1 LGTAIITSSEQRIL
15 SLANHNTT
23 SWFRILVFWG
33 FFCAQIL
40 WTSDVTANE
49 KQNVGPVCSVHHP
62 SHPHSGPGPDFS
74 SMALVLVF
82 VVVALP
88 QRAATSD
95 EADDGARSRVINYY
109 SVDALWLSKAAG
121 TQASFEP

>member
-1 LGTAIITSSEQRIL
+1 MFGNRHHHFERTENPFTSQSQ
-15 SLANHNTT
+15 HD
-23 SWFRILVFWG
+23 ILVPNSSILGLFL
-33 FFCAQIL
+33 CADFVDVRPR
-40 WTSDVTANE
+40 SDVTANE

-109 SVDALWLSKAAG
+109 SILLMHSG
-121 TQASFEP
+121 